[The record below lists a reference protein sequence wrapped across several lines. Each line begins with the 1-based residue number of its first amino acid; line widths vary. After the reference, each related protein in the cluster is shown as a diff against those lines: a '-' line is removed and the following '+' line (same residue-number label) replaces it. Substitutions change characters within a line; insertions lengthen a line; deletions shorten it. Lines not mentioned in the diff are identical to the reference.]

1 MPHLPFLGTIRR
13 METPKKSFF
22 ETYQLFIAVVICG
35 IFIGAGIVVAS
46 LVSKTSGSEQAA
58 PVAQSQD
65 QVRKELIKVAKD
77 NGLDQKAFAVCLDS
91 KKNESTI
98 NDAVKLAE
106 ASGVSGTP
114 TFFII
119 KNGKQFPILGARDKA
134 TYLKAIEE
142 GKAPADQPEQP
153 TGQKIVPTDADHSMG
168 PKDAAVTIVEYSDI
182 DCPFCKR
189 AKPVIDELLA
199 EHPEYRFVYRHSPI
213 VQLHPYAAYKA
224 QASECAFD
232 QGGEAAFWKFLDIVA
247 E

>member
-46 LVSKTSGSEQAA
+46 LVSKGVANQAQA
-58 PVAQSQD
+58 PAQTEK
-65 QVRKELIKVAKD
+65 QVRKEMLNVAKKS
-77 NGLDQKAFAVCLDS
+77 GLDQQAFGVCLDS
-91 KKNESTI
+91 KKYESQI
-98 NDAVKLAE
+98 NKAVALAE

-119 KNGKQFPILGARDKA
+119 KNGKQFMILGARDKA
-134 TYLKAIEE
+134 TFLKAIEE

-153 TGQKIVPTDADHSMG
+153 TGQKIVLTDADHSIG

-182 DCPFCKR
+182 DCPYCKY
-189 AKPVIDELLA
+189 AKPIIDEIIA
-199 EHPEYRFVYRHSPI
+199 EHPEYRFVFRHSPI
-213 VQLHPYAAYKA
+213 AERHPFAPYKA
-224 QASECAFD
+224 QATECAFD
-232 QGGEAAFWKFLDIVA
+232 QGGEAAFWKFLDVVA
-247 E
+247 K